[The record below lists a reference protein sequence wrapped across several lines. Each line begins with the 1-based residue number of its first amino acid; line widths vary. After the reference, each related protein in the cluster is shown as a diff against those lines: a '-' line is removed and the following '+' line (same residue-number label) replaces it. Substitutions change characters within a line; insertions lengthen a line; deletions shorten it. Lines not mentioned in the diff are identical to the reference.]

1 MRIYSLLLLPDA
13 ASNYGGWTDPEFVR
27 LLEGASAAH
36 GDAGQSAAYRQ
47 VDAYVDEMAPR
58 HPVVVSDQLVAGA
71 AGPAR
76 ARQPDHR
83 HPGLREGLV
92 GRLSRRVAA
101 AALAMQ
107 LSLLPLGAA
116 LGFNGFG
123 PTTADATFGERMTF
137 TVELPGGPPA
147 RLELL
152 MRFAG
157 SEGTLVA
164 PVEASGNRAEYVW
177 DAADRYVVPNTT
189 IAYRWRATEG
199 GAVTL
204 SREQTLLY
212 DDDRPGLDWQQATIG
227 EATVHWYGGAED
239 QARHLGELTADGAA
253 RAEVLLGHEMVAP
266 VDIFVYDARD
276 DFFGALG
283 PGAREWFG
291 AATFPQLRTIF
302 MWLGAGS
309 SDYLETTMVH
319 EVTHVVF
326 GDATDNPYHEP
337 AKWLNEGLATW
348 SETRSAAAQRA
359 TVAVRGQRG
368 GLFAFD
374 AIAYDFPFGARGS
387 SLSYAMGTTM
397 VGMIIDTYGEG
408 AIARIARE
416 YRDGASD
423 EEALS
428 RGDRGLR
435 RPAVCRLLRLLW
447 GRCATADRAG
457 SHPALQC
464 AQAWRGSHAVRC
476 AGANRSRRRQRND
489 PRTLASWRLASRPSQ
504 SRSSR

>member
-1 MRIYSLLLLPDA
+1 
-13 ASNYGGWTDPEFVR
+13 
-27 LLEGASAAH
+27 
-36 GDAGQSAAYRQ
+36 
-47 VDAYVDEMAPR
+47 
-58 HPVVVSDQLVAGA
+58 
-71 AGPAR
+71 
-76 ARQPDHR
+76 
-83 HPGLREGLV
+83 
-92 GRLSRRVAA
+92 VAA
-101 AALAMQ
+101 AALAVQ
-107 LSLLPLGAA
+107 LLLLPLGAA

-123 PTTADATFGERMTF
+123 PTTGDATFGERMTF
-137 TVELPGGPPA
+137 TVELPGGPPS

-164 PVEASGNRAEYVW
+164 PVKASGNRAEYIW

-189 IAYRWRATEG
+189 IAYRWRATDG

-204 SREQTLLY
+204 SPEQTLVY

-227 EATVHWYGGAED
+227 EATVHWYGSAGD

-253 RAEVLLGHEMVAP
+253 RAEALLGHEMIAP

-291 AATFPQLRTIF
+291 AATFPELRTIF

-326 GDATDNPYHEP
+326 GDATDNSYHEP

-348 SETRSAAAQRA
+348 SETRSAAAHRA
-359 TVAVRGQRG
+359 MVASEARN

-374 AIAYDFPFGARGS
+374 AIAYDFPFGTRGS

-397 VGMIIDTYGEG
+397 VGMIVETYGEG

-423 EEALS
+423 EEALAAATGVS
-428 RGDRGLR
+428 VDKLYADYYASFGADAPQPIEPAPIRPSDVRKPGGAVTQSDAPAPTGLASPTEQ
-435 RPAVCRLLRLLW
+435 PADVGLLLAAVAIAIVAIV
-447 GRCATADRAG
+447 GVATVVA
-457 SHPALQC
+457 
-464 AQAWRGSHAVRC
+464 
-476 AGANRSRRRQRND
+476 SRRVGRRE
-489 PRTLASWRLASRPSQ
+489 PPPS
-504 SRSSR
+504 